1 MTIDKAF
8 KPEMQHGLQ
17 SNDSSLRTRTMS
29 DNVAKNATPRTE
41 LEKQIM
47 DPNIPKNEREWW
59 AADEIER
66 LRAQVIEAEKYN
78 GWHQQALL
86 EIERLTHEV
95 AQMTTA
101 RTIMEAEIE
110 RLESDKERLRA
121 VLQGLIEGPCAPR
134 YRAEAEQLRTEN
146 ERLRGEI
153 ICDYPNC
160 DCHLPCLA
168 TGKTVGELCNRK
180 HPEMRR
186 VDHG

>member
-1 MTIDKAF
+1 MVDLL
-8 KPEMQHGLQ
+8 G
-17 SNDSSLRTRTMS
+17 
-29 DNVAKNATPRTE
+29 
-41 LEKQIM
+41 
-47 DPNIPKNEREWW
+47 
-59 AADEIER
+59 R
-66 LRAQVIEAEKYN
+66 LRSSELWLPRELGHEA
-78 GWHQQALL
+78 A
-86 EIERLTHEV
+86 
-95 AQMTTA
+95 
-101 RTIMEAEIE
+101 AEIE

-146 ERLRGEI
+146 ERLRDEI